1 MEQKEIDKEF
11 EKFGISKNDLPV
23 YVDPYTFAKNIK
35 KCQAYQ
41 IDQISY
47 SNNTLPLENLNH
59 A

>member
-11 EKFGISKNDLPV
+11 EKFGILKDDVPE
-23 YVDPYTFAKNIK
+23 YTDPYTFTKNIK

-47 SNNTLPLENLNH
+47 SNSTLPLEKSDH